1 MSRRLAATVCI
12 AIAGATATAGC
23 AVVNSLFG
31 NSLYRK
37 QSLNELAATLLTA
50 TPRRSR
56 ATQPLRDPFDL
67 KGCRV
72 SYAMRQLLDLQ
83 AQWLSTV
90 RSTA

>member
-1 MSRRLAATVCI
+1 MGNRLAATVFT
-12 AIAGATATAGC
+12 AIAVATAVAGC
-23 AVVNSLFG
+23 AMVNSLFG

-56 ATQPLRDPFDL
+56 ATQLLCDPFDL

-72 SYAMRQLLDLQ
+72 SYAMRQLIDLQ